1 MKLKKKELFLGILLG
16 TGFNLLNSS
25 RDRLPYNANDI
36 KTKVRDSYGTAYD
49 RVSRA
54 SDALRGEKDSHIL
67 GKVGVLLIGV
77 GVGVGV
83 GLLVAPATGKETRA
97 DLAEKVSGFG
107 DKVRQSSGKRP
118 QSASGT
124 QAEHEQAV

>member
-1 MKLKKKELFLGILLG
+1 MKFKKKELFLGILLG
-16 TGFNLLNSS
+16 TGFNLLNSL

-54 SDALRGEKDSHIL
+54 REALRGEKDSHIL
-67 GKVGVLLIGV
+67 GKVGALLLGV

-83 GLLVAPATGKETRA
+83 GLLIAPATGEETRA
-97 DLAEKVSGFG
+97 DLADKGFG
-107 DKVRQSSGKRP
+107 VRR
-118 QSASGT
+118 
-124 QAEHEQAV
+124 